1 MIYKSPSVTVDCLV
15 FDDRDRL
22 LLIRRRHAPFEGQ
35 FALPGGFV
43 DYGETTEA
51 AARRELMEETVLKAK
66 DLRLVGVY
74 SDPKR
79 DPRGHTV
86 GIAYLTT
93 IEPGAPV
100 AGDDAAEAEFKVWQS
115 AIAGLQKSG
124 ALFGAVDYF
133 LFTAKG

>member
-1 MIYKSPSVTVDCLV
+1 MTYKSPSVTVDCLV

-22 LLIRRRHAPFEGQ
+22 LLIRRRHAPFEGR

-51 AARRELMEETVLKAK
+51 AARRELMEEPGLTAK

-86 GIAYLTT
+86 GIAYLAT

-100 AGDDAAEAEFKVWQS
+100 AGDDAAEAEFRSDWRELELAFDHGEIVRDAARLQS
-115 AIAGLQKSG
+115 RAAS
-124 ALFGAVDYF
+124 
-133 LFTAKG
+133 

>member
-1 MIYKSPSVTVDCLV
+1 MTYKSPHVTVDCLV
-15 FDDRDRL
+15 FDNRDRL

-35 FALPGGFV
+35 YALPGGFV

-51 AARRELMEETVLKAK
+51 AARRELMEETGLVAK
-66 DLRLVGVY
+66 ELRLVGVY
-74 SDPKR
+74 SNPAR

-100 AGDDAAEAEFKVWQS
+100 AGDDAAEAEFRADWRELVLAFDHGEIVRDAEKLRS
-115 AIAGLQKSG
+115 RAAP
-124 ALFGAVDYF
+124 
-133 LFTAKG
+133 